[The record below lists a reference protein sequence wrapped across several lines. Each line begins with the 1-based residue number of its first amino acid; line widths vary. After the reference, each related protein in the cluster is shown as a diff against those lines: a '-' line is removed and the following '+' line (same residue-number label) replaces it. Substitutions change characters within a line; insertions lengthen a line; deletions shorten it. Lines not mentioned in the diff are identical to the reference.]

1 MNLKK
6 LLRPLLLPLLVN
18 LAGCSAGANT
28 KKDDSLYQ
36 SLGQRVGIAQM
47 VQAIFVRVYTDLRIS
62 ALFEE
67 ADRKELERLVSEQIC
82 FEAGGPC
89 SYSARSMEERYAGL
103 ALTHKDFDAFVE
115 DLSSAWKTIKLATR
129 RRTAC

>member
-6 LLRPLLLPLLVN
+6 LLRPLLLLVN
-18 LAGCSAGANT
+18 LAGCSTGANT

-47 VQAIFVRVYTDLRIS
+47 LQAIFVRVYTDLRIS

-89 SYSARSMEERYAGL
+89 SYSGRSMEESHAGL

-115 DLSSAWKTIKLATR
+115 DLSSAWETIKLATR